1 MSADVIHP
9 EHETVRQAV
18 DTLAAMPLDE
28 LRQLAVRLDAEQRI
42 VKTVLRERA
51 RRPAGRLGV
60 VGDGPPPVA

>member
-9 EHETVRQAV
+9 DETARQAV

-28 LRQLAVRLDAEQRI
+28 LWQLAMHLDAEQRI

-51 RRPAGRLGV
+51 RRPAGRLGI
-60 VGDGPPPVA
+60 VGDGPQPAA